1 MPLYLRLTVLV
12 FSLAAMVLAVNIWRR
27 EIDDQSLG
35 ASTIMAIGVDA
46 IAIVYLLYIMYDE
59 YTGKPLGLR
68 SAKAKLRLILLD
80 LFFIIFQ
87 SANLSLSFDSLIHFF
102 DDDYA
107 DVRGRQDYEKQRG
120 LSAVLLIALVAWL
133 STFAVSIF
141 RYGLPNSAALGPLWI
156 AANIMGQV
164 GGARCSMMN
173 HPVVV
178 LPPLRS
184 LKTWDCRMWI
194 RARAHGRRKSP
205 LLWDPL
211 IVYLRRPPEWHS
223 RDLLQNLDCLRNSI
237 YTLTRPDRLQG
248 P

>member
-1 MPLYLRLTVLV
+1 
-12 FSLAAMVLAVNIWRR
+12 
-27 EIDDQSLG
+27 
-35 ASTIMAIGVDA
+35 MAIGVDA

-107 DVRGRQDYEKQRG
+107 DVSGRQDYEKQRG

-141 RYGLPNSAALGPLWI
+141 R
-156 AANIMGQV
+156 
-164 GGARCSMMN
+164 
-173 HPVVV
+173 
-178 LPPLRS
+178 
-184 LKTWDCRMWI
+184 
-194 RARAHGRRKSP
+194 
-205 LLWDPL
+205 
-211 IVYLRRPPEWHS
+211 
-223 RDLLQNLDCLRNSI
+223 
-237 YTLTRPDRLQG
+237 
-248 P
+248 